1 LQNKVAAWE
10 KSQSKPP
17 TNFKLPK
24 GYLPTESICT
34 HSLPNMDN
42 SNPLW

>member
-34 HSLPNMDN
+34 P
-42 SNPLW
+42 